1 MKYDDASW
9 HYEGDFP
16 AKLPP
21 EAGATHTGM
30 FVAWAVLNGLSSE
43 LLNLEAA
50 ADLEQL
56 RARSI
61 TPGQFFMQTCDG
73 KFTDEDLS
81 DAGNQFVAAYF
92 DSHSAEYLL
101 DYDATVGAEAEN
113 LYSVPDTW
121 ATFDLLKPVLDRRFD
136 EWRGAQERVA

>member
-16 AKLPP
+16 ADLPP

-30 FVAWAVLNGLSSE
+30 FVAWAVLSGLGSE
-43 LLNLEAA
+43 LLALAA
-50 ADLEQL
+50 PEDLEQL
-56 RARSI
+56 RTRSI
-61 TPGQFFMQTCDG
+61 TPGQFYMQACDG

-81 DAGNQFVAAYF
+81 EVGNQFVAVYF
-92 DSHSAEYLL
+92 DLETADFLG
-101 DYDATVGAEAEN
+101 DYESTVGAEGAN

-121 ATFDLLKPVLDRRFD
+121 ATFDRLKPVLDRRFA
-136 EWRGAQERVA
+136 EWRNRQA